1 MHIFVFIAVCIG
13 CCWRSQVLFHKSAV
27 YGRGCRG
34 RVGALNLSVG
44 TVVGAVGAVQI
55 IEELLYINFLV
66 NGPYGLYSLYH
77 GPYNQIHGPYTAPTT
92 PNEKTAF

>member
-13 CCWRSQVLFHKSAV
+13 CWRSQILFHKSAF

-55 IEELLYINFLV
+55 IEEILYINLF
-66 NGPYGLYSLYH
+66 NGSYGLYSLYH
-77 GPYNQIHGPYTAPTT
+77 GPYN
-92 PNEKTAF
+92 